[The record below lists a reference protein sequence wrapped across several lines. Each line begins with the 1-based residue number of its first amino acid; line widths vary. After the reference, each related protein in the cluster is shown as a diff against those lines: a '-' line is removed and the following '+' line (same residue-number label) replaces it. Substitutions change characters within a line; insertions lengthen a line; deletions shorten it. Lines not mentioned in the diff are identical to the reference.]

1 MTVPT
6 NILQTVQTYQ
16 LSGLAYLQ
24 NLSCF
29 VHTANTK
36 FKDFEK
42 LTANLGDTVT
52 FDLPPRFTT
61 TNSLVATFQPADQRV
76 HALTVNKQISTSYA
90 FTAQQFIFN
99 VEDYMKRF
107 GMSAAEELSAKVEA
121 NVATN
126 CVTAPYRFYGD
137 GVTPINSYSQLA
149 SALALFRNYGSAKGM
164 AKGYIQD
171 TAVPSIVN
179 SGLNQFVVKRNDE
192 TAMSWELGEFSRC
205 DWYMSNF
212 LPVHTAGTAGQE
224 GLTLTVVSTVQ
235 DANGAVTAI
244 TFSVSGAPGA
254 DANMIKENDKL
265 QFNDGVSGHPNMRYL
280 TFVGHQPSASP
291 VQIRATAD
299 AASTGGSQV
308 TVAIYPPL
316 QVIATNDQNISY
328 PIVSG
333 MQCSVLPSHR
343 AGMITAGDPLF
354 LAMPRL
360 PEEVP
365 FPTANAVDPDTGV
378 SFRQYYGSI
387 FGQNTRGMIHDAIWG
402 STLIPEYSMSLIF
415 PL

>member
-1 MTVPT
+1 MTVPS

-16 LSGLAYLQ
+16 MSGLAYLQ
-24 NLSCF
+24 NLNCF
-29 VHTANTK
+29 ISTANTK

-61 TNSLVATFQPADQRV
+61 TDSLVATFQPADQRV
-76 HALTVNKQISTSYA
+76 QPLVVSQQISTSYA

-107 GMSAAEELSAKVEA
+107 GRSAAEEISANIEA

-137 GVTPINSYSQLA
+137 GVTPINSYAQLA
-149 SALALFRNYGSAKGM
+149 SALAMFRNYGSAKGM
-164 AKGYIQD
+164 AKGYLQD
-171 TAVPSIVN
+171 TAIPAIVN
-179 SGLNQFVVKRNDE
+179 SGLNQFALKRNDE
-192 TAMSWELGEFSRC
+192 IAMSWELGEFSRC
-205 DWYMSNF
+205 EWYMSNL
-212 LPVHTAGTAGQE
+212 LPVHIAGTAGQE
-224 GLTLTVVSTVQ
+224 ALTLTVISTTL
-235 DANGAVTAI
+235 DSSGAVIAI
-244 TFSVSGAPGA
+244 TFSISGSPGV
-254 DANMIKENDKL
+254 DANMIKQYDKF
-265 QFNDGVSGHPNMRYL
+265 QFNDGVSGQPNLRYL
-280 TFVGHQPSASP
+280 TFVGHQPSAVP
-291 VQIRATAD
+291 VQFRATAD
-299 AASTGGSQV
+299 ASSNGSSDV

-316 QVIATNDQNISY
+316 QANATNAQNLSY
-328 PIVSG
+328 PIVAG

-365 FPTANAVDPDTGV
+365 YPTASSVDPDTGV
-378 SFRQYYGSI
+378 SYRQYYGSL
-387 FGQNTRGMIHDAIWG
+387 FGQNTRGMIHDCIWG
-402 STLIPEYSMSLIF
+402 SVAVPEYTMSLIF